1 MKILDDQKHM
11 HFHKCHFFIAEF
23 SASSNYEVFAFKSIL
38 LHPYETFYMHEYLQG
53 TLYSLLQNKNKKTIK
68 L

>member
-11 HFHKCHFFIAEF
+11 HLQKFHFFIAEF

-38 LHPYETFYMHEYLQG
+38 LLLYETFYMHECLQG
-53 TLYSLLQNKNKKTIK
+53 TLYSLLQNKIKKP
-68 L
+68 